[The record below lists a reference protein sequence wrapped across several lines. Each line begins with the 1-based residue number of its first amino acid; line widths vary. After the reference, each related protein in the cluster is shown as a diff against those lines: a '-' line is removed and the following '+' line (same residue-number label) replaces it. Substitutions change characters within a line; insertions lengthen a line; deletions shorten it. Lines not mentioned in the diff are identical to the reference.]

1 MGLANLEL
9 YKLFYYVAVEGSV
22 TGAAERLSVSQPAVS
37 QGLKQLEEVLG
48 ARLFDRGAGGV
59 RLTREG
65 ELLFGYVKRGYEE
78 IRLGERKLAQM
89 LNLDLGEI
97 RIGASDM
104 TLRFYL
110 LPYLEKFHEQNP
122 GIKVIVSNGPTPE
135 TLAALREGKID
146 FGVVSAPFSGK
157 EDLEVREVGE
167 IEDVFVAGSKFLRY
181 RQQVLALADLEGMPL
196 ITLEKNTSTRSYM
209 DHFLKKKDVI
219 IHPEIELATSD
230 MIVQFALKNMGI
242 GMVMKEFARA
252 ELEAGNLFQLRF
264 QEVIPTRQFC
274 LVCRRNHTLPPS
286 AIRLLELMKEK
297 EMP

>member
-110 LPYLEKFHEQNP
+110 LPYLEKFHEQYP

-135 TLAALREGKID
+135 TFAALREGKID

-157 EDLEVREVGE
+157 E
-167 IEDVFVAGSKFLRY
+167 
-181 RQQVLALADLEGMPL
+181 DLEGMPL